1 MEKIEIYSSKKKSL
15 LLLIASLIFVIGGIY
30 MFMNAENLT
39 GYRARSPIFMKGIGI
54 ISVLFFGFG
63 IYVSIKRLIQNQL
76 MLIIDK
82 TGINVSPKKSLSERI
97 EWKNIEGFSEIKIQ
111 GTKIVLID
119 INNSDYWIEKEEN
132 IIRKKLI
139 QFNVD
144 NYGSPF
150 NFSANSMQMNHAE
163 LMKTLNENLN
173 KYKNI
178 A

>member
-30 MFMNAENLT
+30 MFVNAENLT
-39 GYRARSPIFMKGIGI
+39 GYRAKSPIFMKGIGI

-82 TGINVSPKKSLSERI
+82 TGVNLSPKKSLSERI

-119 INNSDYWIEKEEN
+119 VNNSDYWIEKEEN

-139 QFNVD
+139 KYNVD

-173 KYKNI
+173 KHKNI
-178 A
+178 T